1 MSETLM
7 TKLEAVNK
15 MLATIGESPV
25 STLSGTVT
33 TDVQMAVDFLNEN
46 SRAVQ
51 SESWSFNHEYDVTL
65 QPDIN
70 EGTITLPGNCIGVKI
85 TTPSAAVDV
94 VQRGLDL
101 YDRLNHTYI
110 FTQNIDANITYFL
123 AWEELPELARRYIM
137 IKSAR
142 IFQARVLGSETLNG
156 FTSQEEVQAR
166 TALLSMDDENSALNI
181 FNNYDT
187 ASMLHRRLG

>member
-1 MSETLM
+1 MAENLMSRLD
-7 TKLEAVNK
+7 AVNK

-33 TDVQMAVDFLNEN
+33 TDVQMAIDFLNEN

-70 EGTITLPGNCIGVKI
+70 TGTITLPGNTLGCKI

-94 VQRGLDL
+94 VQRGLNL

-110 FTQNIDANITYFL
+110 FTQNVDCNITYFL
-123 AWEELPELARRYIM
+123 SWDELPELARRYIM
-137 IKSAR
+137 IKAAR
-142 IFQARVLGSETLNG
+142 IYQARVLGSETLNG
-156 FTSQEEVQAR
+156 FTSQEEAQAR
-166 TALLSMDDENSALNI
+166 TTLMALDPENAALNI

-187 ASMLHRRLG
+187 ASILHRRV